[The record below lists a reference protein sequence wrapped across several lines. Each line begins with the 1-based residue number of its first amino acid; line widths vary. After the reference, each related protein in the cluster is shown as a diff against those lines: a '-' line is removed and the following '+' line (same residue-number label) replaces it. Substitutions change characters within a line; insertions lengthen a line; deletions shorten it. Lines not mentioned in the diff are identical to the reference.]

1 MNKGFVIAI
10 DGPVASGKG
19 TLAALLSEKLNGFYL
34 YTGAMYR
41 SVALLCLEKGLNI
54 KDEESV
60 KRVLTQANFEFK
72 GIKVML
78 NGKDVTERIKEPDIA
93 SAGSII
99 ATYPSVREDLV
110 RKQQELGLRKVED
123 GIIVIAE
130 GRDTA
135 TKVFPKAEVKIFL
148 TATPG
153 VKAKR
158 RLNQYKEKG
167 IEKSYNEVLSEINLR
182 DKSDSERKISPL
194 VPAKDSIQID
204 TTNDRIED
212 TFKKVMEILKKK
224 GLYEQY

>member
-72 GIKVML
+72 GIKVFL

-99 ATYPSVREDLV
+99 ATYSSVREDLV
-110 RKQQELGLRKVED
+110 RKQQEIGLRIVED
-123 GIIVIAE
+123 GIIVVAE

-194 VPAKDSIQID
+194 VPAKDSIKID

-212 TFKKVMEILKKK
+212 TFKKVMEVLKKK
-224 GLYEQY
+224 GLYE